1 MSRLTFLII
10 LKSNSLL
17 FIISVFIFIFAEIN
31 TKGLIMTTINTANI
45 SPVDALWALYQ
56 SQSKANKKKF
66 RSLLAA
72 EDALKEEAVKAVC
85 YVSLSSKA
93 EKEMREGK
101 TVHFENAAD
110 AQRWMDEL

>member
-1 MSRLTFLII
+1 MQYNYNIKTM
-10 LKSNSLL
+10 
-17 FIISVFIFIFAEIN
+17 A
-31 TKGLIMTTINTANI
+31 TINTNI

-66 RSLLAA
+66 RSLLAE
-72 EDALKEEAVKAVC
+72 EDTQKSKTVRT
-85 YVSLSSKA
+85 VSFVAISSKA

-110 AQRWMDEL
+110 AQKWMDEL

>member
-1 MSRLTFLII
+1 
-10 LKSNSLL
+10 
-17 FIISVFIFIFAEIN
+17 
-31 TKGLIMTTINTANI
+31 MTTINTANI

-72 EDALKEEAVKAVC
+72 EDAQKEEAVKAVC

-93 EKEMREGK
+93 EKEMREDSFSIILG
-101 TVHFENAAD
+101 D
-110 AQRWMDEL
+110 IELINNK